1 MIKGLI
7 FDLDGTMVMNMPFHM
22 RAFNVQA
29 ERHGYTL
36 LSPLTSRFFGWH
48 NFQIMPEIIPAAD
61 IERIGLQYLSDEK
74 EAIYRE
80 LYSGNVTLTKGLDKI
95 LDEAVRCGVKTF
107 IGSAAPR
114 ENVEF
119 IVAEA
124 ALDGRMVGYV
134 CADDVTHCKPDPEI
148 FLKSCEKLGL
158 APSECVVF
166 EDATSGIKAA
176 VAAGCYPIGIA
187 TTTTREALL
196 EAGARMIIDDFDE
209 ISVEQLVAQIG

>member
-29 ERHGYTL
+29 ERHGYKL
-36 LSPLTSRFFGWH
+36 MSQLTSRFYGWH
-48 NFQIMPEIIPAAD
+48 NFQIMPEVIPAAD

-80 LYSGNVTLTKGLDKI
+80 LYSGNVALTTGLDAL
-95 LDEAVRCGVKTF
+95 LDEAARCGVKCL

-114 ENVEF
+114 VNVEF
-119 IVAEA
+119 IVREA
-124 ALDGRMVGYV
+124 ALEGRMEGYV

-148 FLKSCEKLGL
+148 FLKSCDKLGL

-176 VAAGCYPIGIA
+176 VAAGCYPIGI
-187 TTTTREALL
+187 TTTASREVLL
-196 EAGARMIIDDFDE
+196 EAGARMVIDDFNE